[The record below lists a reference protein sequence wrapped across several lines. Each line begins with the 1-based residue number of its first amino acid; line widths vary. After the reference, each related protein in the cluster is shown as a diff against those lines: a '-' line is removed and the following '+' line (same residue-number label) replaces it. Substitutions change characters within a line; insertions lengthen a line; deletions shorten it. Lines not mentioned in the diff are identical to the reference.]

1 MSQQEL
7 LKRVV
12 QTLDGLQVEYMV
24 TGSVTSSLQGEPR
37 STHDLDLV
45 VGLTEAAADRL
56 RAAFPSSDFYLSEQ
70 AIREAL
76 EHRTMF
82 NLVDLAGGDKVD
94 FWILTDEPFDRSR
107 FARRRIAEALGL
119 RFPVSAP
126 EDTILMKLR
135 WAELSGGSQKQFT
148 DALRVYEVQQG
159 TLDLDYLNEWAS
171 RLGVEALWRRLRA
184 EATPL

>member
-12 QTLDGLQVEYMV
+12 QTLEDLKVEYMV
-24 TGSVTSSLQGEPR
+24 TGSVTSGIQGEPR
-37 STHDLDLV
+37 LTHDIDLV
-45 VGLTEAAADRL
+45 VDLSGVAADRL
-56 RAAFPSSDFYLSEQ
+56 LVSFPMSEFYVSDQ
-70 AIREAL
+70 AIREAVSQQ
-76 EHRTMF
+76 TMF
-82 NLVDLAGGDKVD
+82 NLVDLASGDKVD

-107 FARRRIAEALGL
+107 FARRRIANVLGL

-148 DALRVYEVQQG
+148 DALRVYEVQHG
-159 TLDLDYLNEWAS
+159 VLDLDYLNEWAI
-171 RLGVEALWRRLRA
+171 RLGIDSLWQRLA
-184 EATPL
+184 KATPL

>member
-7 LKRVV
+7 LKRII
-12 QTLDGLQVEYMV
+12 QILDSLKIEYMV

-37 STHDLDLV
+37 STHDIDLV
-45 VGLTEAAADRL
+45 VDLTEDSANRL
-56 RAAFPSSDFYLSEQ
+56 HGMLPPSDFYVSDQ

-76 EHRTMF
+76 SRRTTF
-82 NLVDLAGGDKVD
+82 NLVDLASGDKVD
-94 FWILTDEPFDRSR
+94 FWILTDEPFDQSR
-107 FARRRIAEALGL
+107 FARKRIAEVAEM

-159 TLDLDYLNEWAS
+159 VLDLDYLNEWAS
-171 RLGVEALWRRLRA
+171 RLGIDALWQRLRA